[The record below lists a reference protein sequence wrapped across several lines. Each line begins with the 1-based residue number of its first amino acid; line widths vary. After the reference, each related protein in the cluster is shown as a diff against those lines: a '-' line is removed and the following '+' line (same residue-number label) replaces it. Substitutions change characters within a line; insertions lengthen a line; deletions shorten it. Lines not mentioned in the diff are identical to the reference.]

1 MGLFGEISYTIS
13 VINPVGP
20 CLVRMVQNHRNV
32 EVVNRNFHLNEKTYF
47 KDHWLRHKRCND
59 PNSSLALKG
68 GELHA
73 PALSS
78 MSFTDYLSKCIYF
91 WQRINPGMFSIENKR
106 QEEAQ
111 QERNPYIPSPSP
123 SSS

>member
-1 MGLFGEISYTIS
+1 M
-13 VINPVGP
+13 
-20 CLVRMVQNHRNV
+20 RKH
-32 EVVNRNFHLNEKTYF
+32 YF
-47 KDHWLRHKRCND
+47 KDHWLRHKRYND

-123 SSS
+123 SSSYSRPVSISELGDIISIDLRNLVS